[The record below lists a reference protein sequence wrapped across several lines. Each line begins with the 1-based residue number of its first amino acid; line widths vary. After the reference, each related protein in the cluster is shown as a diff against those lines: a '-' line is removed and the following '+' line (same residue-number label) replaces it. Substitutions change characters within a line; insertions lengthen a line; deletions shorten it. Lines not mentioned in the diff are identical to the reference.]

1 MGIVP
6 IGHMGAVGYTMNV
19 KPLEKCLK
27 KLRAIIV
34 IITIANIIMFD
45 RLTLLSANT
54 ACRTTTA
61 AHISILQENSN
72 QTLFCSPRSVGLFLV
87 HLPMTGSFRKP
98 LH

>member
-27 KLRAIIV
+27 KLSAIIV

-45 RLTLLSANT
+45 
-54 ACRTTTA
+54 
-61 AHISILQENSN
+61 
-72 QTLFCSPRSVGLFLV
+72 
-87 HLPMTGSFRKP
+87 
-98 LH
+98 